1 MNLTLRYGT
10 FGSPFPLRRRWQT
23 IGAVKRN
30 FESLAFFGLACAM
43 KAALCEWAG
52 SFPNHNSFK
61 AGPGA
66 HAQQYEWFGQLCFL
80 WVCDQ
85 REQMGRSNCISIG
98 CDCCNPVTVSQL
110 RITAIN
116 NNAK

>member
-10 FGSPFPLRRRWQT
+10 FHSPFPLRRRWQA

-52 SFPNHNSFK
+52 SFPNHNGFK

-66 HAQQYEWFGQLCFL
+66 HAQEYEWFGQLCFYGSAVKGNK
-80 WVCDQ
+80 WAGV
-85 REQMGRSNCISIG
+85 I
-98 CDCCNPVTVSQL
+98 VSASD
-110 RITAIN
+110 AI
-116 NNAK
+116 AATL